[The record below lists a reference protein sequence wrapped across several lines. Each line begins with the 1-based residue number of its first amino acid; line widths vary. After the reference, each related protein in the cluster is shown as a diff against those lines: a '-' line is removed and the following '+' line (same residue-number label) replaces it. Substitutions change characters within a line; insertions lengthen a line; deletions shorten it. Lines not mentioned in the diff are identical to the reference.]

1 MMSANSPYHRH
12 VRSWY
17 GLSVEIDVA
26 HDFWH
31 LVRAGRLALPHP
43 PLINLILRRGQPRD
57 ERLHLSFLHE
67 FGHVQTL
74 PVPLAHI
81 ALLGLRGR
89 WRGRGLRGLLCA
101 LLAALIAHQA
111 LWEMSSESYVMLSSG
126 EEYGRIYRRSPNTIG
141 QITFWSSMAA
151 LTLFFSRKVMHQ

>member
-1 MMSANSPYHRH
+1 MPEDNPYHRH

-26 HDFWH
+26 HDLWH

-43 PLINLILRRGQPRD
+43 PLINFILRRGQSRD
-57 ERLHLSFLHE
+57 DRLYLSFLHE

-81 ALLGLRGR
+81 ALLGLGGR
-89 WRGRGLRGLLCA
+89 WRGRGVRGLLSA
-101 LLAALIAHQA
+101 LLAALVAHQA
-111 LWEMSSESYVMLSSG
+111 LWEMSSESYVMLAAG
-126 EEYGRIYRRSPNTIG
+126 EEYGRIYRRSANTIG
-141 QITFWSSMAA
+141 HIIFWGSMAA
-151 LTLFFSRKVMHQ
+151 LTFFFSRKVMRQ